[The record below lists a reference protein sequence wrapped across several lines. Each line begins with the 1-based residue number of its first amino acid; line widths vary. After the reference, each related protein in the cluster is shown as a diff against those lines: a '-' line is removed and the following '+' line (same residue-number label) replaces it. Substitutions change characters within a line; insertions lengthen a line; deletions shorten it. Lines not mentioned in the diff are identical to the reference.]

1 MEKLNVVFGTAGHI
15 DHGKTTLLKGL
26 TGIDA
31 DRLIQEKEL
40 GITIDIGFAP
50 WITPEVNMGF
60 VDVPGH
66 EKYVRNMV
74 VGVSGID
81 GVLLVV
87 AADEGIMPQTIEH
100 VDICSMLEIKNIV
113 VAITKIDLVDRS
125 TVNER
130 IEEVS
135 LFLSQYD
142 FNVVDFVPVSGVT
155 HEGFER
161 LEKSLLKMAKLV
173 KRDDRGIP
181 RLYVDRVFKLKGI
194 GVVVTGTTIDGKFKV
209 GDELEILP
217 LNKRCKVRNI
227 QVYEKNVKEAFSG
240 QRTALNISGV
250 DYSSL
255 KRGVCLTLPDI
266 FEPFQILNVKIRCSI
281 NHKKGIKDGHKVHFY
296 AGTFHSVGKI
306 YFPDEMN
313 VLGKGEAEIAQI
325 RLEDR
330 VFALPCDKFIIRQ
343 YSPEITIGGG
353 KILEV
358 NSRKLKKREIRER
371 RNILFKLD
379 KCILK
384 DFIKQ
389 KLESGI
395 YTLRDFVRSV
405 GRNENEMESVLIE
418 LEKEGLVDRLK
429 YQDRI
434 FYVRKRFIEEIF
446 NHVEELLKESG
457 RGGIKREDLQKKLKI
472 FDNVIFSIILNLLF
486 ERKIAFKRNN
496 VIFHFNFYD
505 EKEDVKDG
513 GMNKYEEF
521 VFKRGLEGIS
531 PKEFEKKFGR
541 EGGEIFQILI
551 SRGKIIAVNK
561 DFFISSRVFDDL
573 VDKIE
578 KKFGRSGEFSVG
590 DFKNLT
596 GLTRKRA
603 IPLLELLDRKGIT
616 LRFGNVRRIRL

>member
-66 EKYVRNMV
+66 EKYVKNMV

-113 VAITKIDLVDRS
+113 VAITKIDLVERT
-125 TVNER
+125 TVNKR
-130 IEEVS
+130 IEDVS

-142 FNVVDFVPVSGVT
+142 FNVVDFVPVSGIT
-155 HEGFER
+155 LEGFEKLR
-161 LEKSLLKMAKLV
+161 NALLKMAKLV
-173 KRDDRGIP
+173 RRDDRGIP

-194 GVVVTGTTIDGKFKV
+194 GIVVTGTTIDGKFKV

-217 LNKRCKVRNI
+217 LDKRCKVRNI

-266 FEPFQILNVKIRCSI
+266 FEPFQILNVKIRCSV
-281 NHKKGIKDGHKVHFY
+281 NHKKGIKDGHKIHFY
-296 AGTFHSVGKI
+296 AGTFHSVGKV
-306 YFPDEMN
+306 YFPD
-313 VLGKGEAEIAQI
+313 GKNFLDRGEETVAQI
-325 RLEDR
+325 RLEDE
-330 VFALPCDKFIIRQ
+330 VFSLPCDRFIIRQ

-353 KILEV
+353 KILEI
-358 NSRKLKKREIRER
+358 NSRKLRKKELKRKE
-371 RNILFKLD
+371 NILFKLD
-379 KCILK
+379 KCGLK
-384 DFIKQ
+384 DFVKHE
-389 KLESGI
+389 LENGI
-395 YTLRDFVRSV
+395 HTLGYLVKKIGRDKDKII
-405 GRNENEMESVLIE
+405 SVLD
-418 LEKEGLVDRLK
+418 KLVDDGVVGVLN
-429 YQDRI
+429 YQDKV
-434 FYVRKRFIEEIF
+434 FYVNKKYIEEIF
-446 NHVEELLKESG
+446 SHIEELLKNSG
-457 RGGIKREDLQKKLKI
+457 EGGIKKENLQKKLKLY
-472 FDNVIFSIILNLLF
+472 DNLMFSIILDLLF
-486 ERKIAFKRNN
+486 RKKIAFKRNN
-496 VIFHFNFYD
+496 VIFHFDFYRE
-505 EKEDVKDG
+505 EKGVENEKMD
-513 GMNKYEEF
+513 KYEEF

-551 SRGKIIAVNK
+551 SRGKIIAVNR
-561 DFFISSRVFDDL
+561 DFFISSRVFENL
-573 VDKIE
+573 VRKIKE
-578 KKFGRSGEFSVG
+578 EFGRSGEFSVG
-590 DFKNLT
+590 DFKDLT

-603 IPLLELLDRKGIT
+603 IPLLELLDRKGVT